1 VLLPL
6 QDKVEELTNGREA
19 ASSAELQELHAAQE
33 AAHAR
38 LAEAEVSIST
48 LASEKETFAKR

>member
-1 VLLPL
+1 MLLPL
-6 QDKVEELTNGREA
+6 QDKVEELTISGEA
-19 ASSAELQELHAAQE
+19 TASAELQELRAAQE

-38 LAEAEVSIST
+38 LAEAEASIST